1 MLSVD
6 PPATRPEI
14 VAELNRLHEEST
26 RYWRAFPTDA
36 FFRPF
41 GAAWSPADNVRHLTK
56 SIRAVA
62 RALSLPRLFALVAFG
77 PAFRPSRPYA
87 EVVETYRA
95 ALAAGGRAGRFA
107 PAPRTPP
114 ADLEEWREEIMRHRE
129 EAARALVRGLER
141 WSERALDRCRL
152 PHPLLG
158 KLTVREMLF
167 FTLYHNLHHVHVV
180 ERRKSEAAAGA

>member
-1 MLSVD
+1 MPSVD
-6 PPATRPEI
+6 PPATRAEI
-14 VAELNRLHEEST
+14 AAELERLHEEST

-62 RALSLPRLFALVAFG
+62 RALSLPRLFVLVAFG
-77 PAFRPSRPYA
+77 PSFRPSHPYA
-87 EVVETYRA
+87 EVVEVYRA

-107 PAPRTPP
+107 PAQRTPP
-114 ADLEEWREEIMRHRE
+114 ADLEAWREEIMRHRE
-129 EAARALVRGLER
+129 EAARALVRGIGR
-141 WSERALDRCRL
+141 WGEAALDRYRL

-167 FTLYHNLHHVHVV
+167 FTLYHNLHHVRVV
-180 ERRKSEAAAGA
+180 ERRQSEAAAGA